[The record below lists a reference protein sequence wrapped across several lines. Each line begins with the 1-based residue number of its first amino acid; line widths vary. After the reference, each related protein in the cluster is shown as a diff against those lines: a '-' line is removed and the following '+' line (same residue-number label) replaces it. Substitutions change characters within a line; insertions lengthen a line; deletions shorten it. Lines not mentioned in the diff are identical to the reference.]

1 MCLLCNRHTQAHM
14 VNLRQSQRTVTL
26 RGDER
31 TLIRKLRVRSFRT
44 QRKPVHDAT
53 TPPATFSAYGIA
65 VHSMC
70 EAVCVSAACTSAT
83 ARCRARLHSQP
94 SDAHLAKRHRSV
106 IGLKLPCRSLASSC
120 ARNGGWPR
128 PHGSLDCSLPR
139 GVRKFIAAKHGR
151 VARSNGTEAAADH

>member
-1 MCLLCNRHTQAHM
+1 MQSTHTGAHGQLASEST
-14 VNLRQSQRTVTL
+14 NGDSQR
-26 RGDER
+26 R
-31 TLIRKLRVRSFRT
+31 RKNADT
-44 QRKPVHDAT
+44 EAT
-53 TPPATFSAYGIA
+53 SAELPHTAQACARRDNTPATCSAHGIA